1 MKNSLQLRLLIA
13 ASTVLLLFLSITAWV
28 LDKAF
33 RASVET
39 AVQKR
44 LQIYIYTLLSASEIS
59 KSKFVMPEVLPETRF
74 NLPSS
79 GLYASVVLHHRGHLK
94 LIWKSGSSVDKQIP
108 FMETT
113 PIGQFVPESLVALD
127 GTQLH
132 ALSYGVVLETTK
144 GKGKVYSFH
153 VAEDEEI
160 SLAEIKTF
168 RQHLWGWFIAP
179 VVVLLLLQWGILR
192 WSLRPLRRV
201 VEELAH
207 MESGKSERLSG
218 EYPDE
223 LRGLV
228 NNLNKLIEHERKQR
242 DQYCHSLSDLAHSLK
257 TPLAVLRTLL
267 DGHPSNPLD
276 ERTIKLELDKMNQL
290 VTYQLQRA
298 ATTGKPVLP
307 NSILVEPIFDS
318 LLETLL
324 KVYRDKNIEC
334 QKNIEPESVFYGDEG
349 DLLECMG
356 NLLDNAFKFA
366 HKIIRITVQ
375 KDSLFQVEDDGPGI
389 PKYLVTQV
397 LERGV
402 RIDCQK
408 EGYGIGLAVVK
419 NIVEAYGG
427 TLNIDTSNLGGARIQ
442 VVFPKP

>member
-13 ASTVLLLFLSITAWV
+13 ASTVLLLFLSITALV
-28 LDKAF
+28 LDRAF

-39 AVQKR
+39 AVQKK

-59 KSKFVMPEVLPETRF
+59 KAKFVMPEVLPETRF
-74 NLPSS
+74 NLPAS
-79 GLYASVVLHHRGHLK
+79 GLYASVVLHQRGNK
-94 LIWKSGSSVDKQIP
+94 LIWKSGSSLDKQIP
-108 FMETT
+108 FIETA
-113 PIGQFVPESLVALD
+113 PIGEFVSEALVALD
-127 GTQLH
+127 GTRLH

-144 GKGKVYSFH
+144 GKGKVYTFH

-168 RQHLWGWFIAP
+168 RQHLWGWFVAP
-179 VVVLLLLQWGILR
+179 VVVLLMLQWGILR

-201 VEELAH
+201 MEELAH
-207 MESGKSERLSG
+207 MESGKSERLAG

-228 NNLNKLIEHERKQR
+228 NNLNKLIERERKQR
-242 DQYCHSLSDLAHSLK
+242 DQYRHSLSDLAHSLK

-267 DGHPSNPLD
+267 DGHSSNSLD
-276 ERTIKLELDKMNQL
+276 EQAIKFELDKMNQL

-307 NSILVEPIFDS
+307 NSILVEPILDS
-318 LLETLL
+318 LLDTLL
-324 KVYRDKNIEC
+324 KAYRDKNIEC
-334 QKNIEPESVFYGDEG
+334 QKNIEAESVFYGDAG

-366 HKIIRITVQ
+366 RQMVRVTVA
-375 KDSLFQVEDDGPGI
+375 KGLLLQVEDDGPGI
-389 PKYLVTQV
+389 PKDQVTQV

-402 RIDCQK
+402 RIDSQK

-419 NIVEAYGG
+419 NIVEIYGG
-427 TLNIDTSNLGGARIQ
+427 TLSIDGSALGGARIQ
-442 VVFPKP
+442 VALPRY